1 MFLAVALPRG
11 GGHSPMM
18 RLNAATGKQI
28 TGLLAAGLRP
38 LPPSPGDPAQDT
50 TRQVTRRHTVR
61 QPVPI
66 RAGTESVGPLSVT
79 VRNPLLVHPITG

>member
-1 MFLAVALPRG
+1 
-11 GGHSPMM
+11 MM

>member
-1 MFLAVALPRG
+1 
-11 GGHSPMM
+11 MM
-18 RLNAATGKQI
+18 RFNAATGKQV

-38 LPPSPGDPAQDT
+38 LSPNPGDPAQDT

-66 RAGTESVGPLSVT
+66 RAGTESVGQLAGCDRPE
-79 VRNPLLVHPITG
+79 PAPVHPITG